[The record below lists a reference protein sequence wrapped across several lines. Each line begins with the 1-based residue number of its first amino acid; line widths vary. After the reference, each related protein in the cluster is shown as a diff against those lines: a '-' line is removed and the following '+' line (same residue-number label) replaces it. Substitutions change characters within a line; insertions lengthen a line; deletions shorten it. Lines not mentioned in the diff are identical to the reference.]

1 MFKELLKVD
10 DFIRAYLKKLS
21 AFAILLV
28 ILFIGSVLLF
38 SFIIHEVILEQE
50 EVFDQRVFNYLSY
63 HVISP
68 ELTRFMKAVTWCAS
82 ATFMQIAY
90 AIVVLLYILK
100 KNWKRAAEIVVIGI
114 GGFVINYVMKLSF
127 HRDRPSHP
135 MIDPLR
141 NFSFPSGHATS
152 GFIFYGLIAYLVWKS
167 DISKPVRLVLVSL
180 LILFSLT
187 IGFSRIYLRM
197 HYATDV
203 LAGFAIGVLWLI
215 FTIWIMRKLKERT
228 DSEISGGK

>member
-10 DFIRAYLKKLS
+10 DFIRAYLKRLS

-38 SFIIHEVILEQE
+38 GFIMHEVILEQE

-63 HVISP
+63 HVIAP
-68 ELTRFMKAVTWCAS
+68 ELTRVMKAITWCAS
-82 ATFMQIAY
+82 ATYLKIAY
-90 AIVVLLYILK
+90 AIVVLLYLLK
-100 KNWKRAAEIVVIGI
+100 KNWKRAAEIIVIGI
-114 GGFVINYVMKLSF
+114 GGFFINYVMKLSF
-127 HRDRPSHP
+127 QRDRPSYP
-135 MIDPLR
+135 MIEPLR

-167 DISKPVRLVLVSL
+167 DISRPLRLVLVSL

-203 LAGFAIGVLWLI
+203 LAGFAIGLLWLV
-215 FTIWIMRKLKERT
+215 FSIWMMEKLKERT